1 MAGKAKK
8 ACGIALR
15 QRPDMI
21 KMEVLEQQSFARNV
35 DIQVPIPTG
44 FTATGDTKTNSGSTG
59 KPVSMM
65 KSDSYNQ
72 GEKVSMKF
80 RKIRA
85 TCSIR

>member
-8 ACGIALR
+8 ACGITLR
-15 QRPDMI
+15 QSPDMI
-21 KMEVLEQQSFARNV
+21 KMDVLEKQSFTRDV
-35 DIQVPIPTG
+35 GIQVPIPTG

-65 KSDSYNQ
+65 KPDSYHQ

-80 RKIRA
+80 RKIVA
-85 TCSIR
+85 TCSIK